1 MLQVKVSLHPA
12 DGRASFFISRGV
24 DDDKLVTPF
33 YGSYYTKYK
42 KMLSRQASKSPKKGL
57 FLFVLK
63 VKNKFHKVLC
73 KEEDRC

>member
-24 DDDKLVTPF
+24 DELVTPF